1 MENMS
6 SCRQQLEALRSQV
19 REQIDSLAALE
30 MAFLDEAD
38 YLRRYDQAR
47 ILRALQDRITQEVR
61 YMRRMED
68 SASYGFNWAM
78 IITGSAKL
86 ALWSLIPPKLHT
98 KEHPLSVGLEHAS
111 SDFSRTAAFGTV
123 VVAVGPEGIPD
134 DVQVTSLS
142 QYAREQRKAES
153 EIAATMEDRGYRLVE
168 PENFLRTLDELREQV
183 LRGSVSLPVLNSGP
197 VPH

>member
-1 MENMS
+1 
-6 SCRQQLEALRSQV
+6 
-19 REQIDSLAALE
+19 
-30 MAFLDEAD
+30 
-38 YLRRYDQAR
+38 
-47 ILRALQDRITQEVR
+47 
-61 YMRRMED
+61 
-68 SASYGFNWAM
+68 M